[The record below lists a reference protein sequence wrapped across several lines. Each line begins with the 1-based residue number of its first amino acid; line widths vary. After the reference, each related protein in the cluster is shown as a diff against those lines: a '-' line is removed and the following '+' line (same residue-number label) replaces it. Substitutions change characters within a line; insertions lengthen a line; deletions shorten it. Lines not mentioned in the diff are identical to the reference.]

1 MALEQYYTVPEVAS
15 ALKVDERTVR
25 AWIESGKIQGI
36 KIGRQYRIPASAI
49 EASKQ
54 IYCRWIDQTVSEDQL
69 PQECKKFF
77 QGSICTECEISP
89 QLALGMP
96 WKDLLRNLNN
106 K

>member
-1 MALEQYYTVPEVAS
+1 M
-15 ALKVDERTVR
+15 
-25 AWIESGKIQGI
+25 IN
-36 KIGRQYRIPASAI
+36 
-49 EASKQ
+49 Q

-77 QGSICTECEISP
+77 QGSVCTECEVSP
-89 QLALGMP
+89 QIAIGMT